1 MDDDTLAKLTAQLEF
16 LEEYI
21 RTEKANLKSKVPL
34 GLQNAFFFL
43 GVLYIIKNPKAIL
56 PVAAYYL
63 LTKNTTTTP
72 TPPTLPAAA

>member
-1 MDDDTLAKLTAQLEF
+1 MDDDTLAKLTEQLEF

-43 GVLYIIKNPKAIL
+43 GILYMIKNPKAIL
-56 PVAAYYL
+56 PVGAYYL
-63 LTKNTTTTP
+63 LTKNTTT
-72 TPPTLPAAA
+72 PPAPPPPAAA

>member
-1 MDDDTLAKLTAQLEF
+1 MNDETLDTLTEQLAYI
-16 LEEYI
+16 EEYL
-21 RTEKANLKSKVPL
+21 RNEMANIKSKVPI
-34 GLQNAFFFL
+34 GLQTAFFFL

-72 TPPTLPAAA
+72 TPPALPAA